1 MTRQEITTELFG
13 GTIPRLWCPAIT
25 HFKGPKSVDRGRTHN
40 HLEVLSRNIRG
51 LLIPGSTGEGW
62 DMSDEE
68 ILALLDV
75 VLDKTK
81 ETQQL
86 LLVGILKTTTEEMV
100 AAIEG
105 TISWLLDRAGV
116 SAWEDAFRK
125 LGVRGFVV
133 CPPGGAELTQEE
145 ISAGLSAVLD
155 LGYPTALYQLPQV
168 TQNEMTPATAASL
181 AERFDNF
188 FMLKDTSGGDK
199 VALSGDLA
207 GYASKGPAS
216 GSGVF
221 LVRGAE
227 GGYSRWPKAGG
238 GPYDGLLLSTTNSF
252 PEELSAV
259 LDFLASGDT
268 AEAEKLSRRVEE
280 AVSTV
285 MTEMASFT
293 AANAFATTNKVFD
306 HVRAWGARSI
316 DIEPPMVYDG
326 TRLPASAIQLG
337 VDTLRKQKFDF
348 DKGYLE

>member
-1 MTRQEITTELFG
+1 MTRQQITADLFG

-25 HFKGPKSVDRGRTHN
+25 HFRGPKTVDPGRTHR
-40 HLEVLSRNIRG
+40 HLDVLARNVRG

-68 ILALLDV
+68 ILALLEI
-75 VLDKTK
+75 VLDKTR
-81 ETQQL
+81 ETKQQ

-105 TISWLLDRAGV
+105 TVSWLLDRGGV
-116 SAWEDAFRK
+116 PSWQEAFGK

-133 CPPGGAELTQEE
+133 CPPGGAELTQDE
-145 ISAGLSAVLD
+145 ISAGLSRVLD

-207 GYASKGPAS
+207 EYAS

-238 GPYDGLLLSTTNSF
+238 GPYDGLLLSTANSF
-252 PEELSAV
+252 PEELSAI
-259 LDFLASGDT
+259 LQFLASGKA

-285 MTEMASFT
+285 MTEMASFA

-326 TRLPASAIQLG
+326 TRLPTSAIQLG
-337 VDTLRKQKFDF
+337 LDTLKKQKFDF

>member
-1 MTRQEITTELFG
+1 MTRQQITDELFD
-13 GTIPRLWCPAIT
+13 GTIPQLWCPAIT
-25 HFKGPKSVDRGRTHN
+25 HFKGPKSVDRGRTHR
-40 HLEVLSRNIRG
+40 HLDVLSQNVRG

-62 DMSDEE
+62 DMSDQE
-68 ILALLDV
+68 ILALLEI

-81 ETQQL
+81 ETEQL

-105 TISWLLDRAGV
+105 TVSWLLARAGA
-116 SAWEDAFRK
+116 SSWEEAFRK

-145 ISAGLSAVLD
+145 ISAGLSTVLD

-181 AERFDNF
+181 AGRFNNF

-199 VALSGDLA
+199 VALSGDL
-207 GYASKGPAS
+207 GEYASEVP

-238 GPYDGLLLSTTNSF
+238 GPYDGLLLSTANSF
-252 PEELSAV
+252 PEELATV
-259 LDFLASGDT
+259 LDLLAAGKKPQAESLSG
-268 AEAEKLSRRVEE
+268 RVET
-280 AVSTV
+280 AVTAV
-285 MTEMASFT
+285 MTEMATFT

-316 DIEPPMVYDG
+316 DIEPPLVHSG
-326 TRLPASAIQLG
+326 ARLPTAAVQLG
-337 VDTLRKQKFDF
+337 LDALRDNGFVVE
-348 DKGYLE
+348 KGYLE